1 MSASVL
7 LSCGLSEK
15 FLVPSV
21 FIGESSG
28 VDGTF
33 LISCLLGHQFK
44 HRNTGVLLVCL
55 HHTFDHYIEAG
66 LKLGYS
72 LAGASERK
80 SLVVHDFLRS
90 VPELTANGVN
100 LVEKCL
106 QDIVSDLELLGQGKE
121 HTTIILDDV
130 SVFLNLGVS
139 ENVLLNFCRELQKF
153 TAWHPRVT
161 LITKINCAEIH
172 GILCNYLYDFAN
184 IRLSVKPLESGKFQD
199 VDGKIIINHKNEDI
213 QNGEKD
219 KVILYRV
226 NERNIKIFLPGEYS
240 VSG

>member
-28 VDGTF
+28 VDASF

-44 HRNTGVLLVCL
+44 HRNSGVLLVCL
-55 HHTFDHYIEAG
+55 HHTFDHYVEAG
-66 LKLGYS
+66 LKLGYN
-72 LAGASERK
+72 LAGVKERK
-80 SLVVHDFLRS
+80 CLVVHDFLKNL
-90 VPELTANGVN
+90 PDLLKNNVN

-106 QDIVSDLELLGQGKE
+106 QDIIQDLELLGQGLE
-121 HTTIILDDV
+121 HTTIILDDI

-139 ENVLLNFCRELQKF
+139 ENILLNFCRELQKF
-153 TAWHPRVT
+153 SAWHPRVT
-161 LITKINCAEIH
+161 VVTKMNCSEIH
-172 GILCNYLYDFAN
+172 KIISSHLYDFAN
-184 IRLSVKPLESGKFQD
+184 VRISVKPLDSGMFQD
-199 VDGKIIINHKNEDI
+199 VDGKMIINHRNDNI
-213 QNGEKD
+213 QQEEKD
-219 KVILYRV
+219 KTILYRV

>member
-15 FLVPSV
+15 YLVPSV

-28 VDGTF
+28 VDGSF

-44 HRNTGVLLVCL
+44 HRNTAVLLVCL
-55 HHTFDHYIEAG
+55 HHNFDHYVEAG
-66 LKLGYS
+66 LKLGYNLS
-72 LAGASERK
+72 GVNEKK
-80 SLVVHDFLRS
+80 SLVVHDFLKS
-90 VPELTANGVN
+90 VPELMQNGVN

-106 QDIVSDLELLGQGKE
+106 QDISSDLELLSQGRE

-139 ENVLLNFCRELQKF
+139 ENVVLNFCRELQNF
-153 TAWHPRVT
+153 ANWHPRVT
-161 LITKINCAEIH
+161 LVTKINCAELN
-172 GILCNYLYDFAN
+172 GILCSYLYDFAN
-184 IRLSVKPLESGKFQD
+184 TRISVKPLESGKFQD
-199 VDGKIIINHKNEDI
+199 VDGKLIINHKNEEFQSGD
-213 QNGEKD
+213 KD
-219 KVILYRV
+219 KIVLYRV
-226 NERNIKIFLPGEYS
+226 NERNIKIFLPGEFS